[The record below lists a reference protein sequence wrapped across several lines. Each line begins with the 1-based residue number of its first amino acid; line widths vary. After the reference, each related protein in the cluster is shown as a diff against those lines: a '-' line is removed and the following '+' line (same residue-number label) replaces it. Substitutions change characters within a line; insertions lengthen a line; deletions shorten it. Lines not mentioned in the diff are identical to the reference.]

1 MTLASVA
8 LSGFP
13 DGAKNFTGLPDLS
26 YPVLSDYLVGVGL
39 HNAEGVVDS
48 CSRGG
53 TMAAYTSSAT
63 AVLPAGAAGALALF
77 R

>member
-1 MTLASVA
+1 

-13 DGAKNFTGLPDLS
+13 GGAKNFTGLLS
-26 YPVLSDYLVGVGL
+26 YPVLSDYLVGAGL
-39 HNAEGVVDS
+39 HKAEGLDDF

-63 AVLPAGAAGALALF
+63 AVLPAGVAEELALF

>member
-1 MTLASVA
+1 MNVASVTFEWPFRA
-8 LSGFP
+8 EP
-13 DGAKNFTGLPDLS
+13 RTLPVCLS
-26 YPVLSDYLVGVGL
+26 YPVLSDYLVGASLHKADGL
-39 HNAEGVVDS
+39 DDF

-63 AVLPAGAAGALALF
+63 AVLPAGAAEQLALF

>member
-1 MTLASVA
+1 MTVASVA
-8 LSGFP
+8 FEWPSGP
-13 DGAKNFTGLPDLS
+13 EPRTLLVYLS
-26 YPVLSDYLVGVGL
+26 YLVLSDYLVGVGL

-63 AVLPAGAAGALALF
+63 AVLPAGAADGLALF